1 MELTQWNKQA
11 IKYLKE
17 SEWWKILCDELRERI
32 ADIQEALETPWAFDS
47 YWDDIKQLNAIRNKQ
62 NEITYLKQ
70 IIALPDDML
79 SQEIVPIDN
88 Y

>member
-1 MELTQWNKQA
+1 MELTSWNKQA

-70 IIALPDDML
+70 IIALPDEIL